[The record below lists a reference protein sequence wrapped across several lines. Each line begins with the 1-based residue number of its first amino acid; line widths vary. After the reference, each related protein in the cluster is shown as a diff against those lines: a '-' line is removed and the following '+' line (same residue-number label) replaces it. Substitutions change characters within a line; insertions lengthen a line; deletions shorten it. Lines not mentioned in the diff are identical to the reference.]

1 MSRPSGRIVPAV
13 GVGGGS
19 DQPTDGRLAR
29 TALADQTE
37 RFAARDVETTPPTTA
52 WTGGADRNRPVPE
65 VNDFCR
71 SRASKSDAGSA
82 MLAGVVR
89 L

>member
-1 MSRPSGRIVPAV
+1 MSRPSSRIVPAV
-13 GVGGGS
+13 GVRRRVIS
-19 DQPTDGRLAR
+19 RPMVDLPEPLSPTRPSVSPGPMSND
-29 TALADQTE
+29 T
-37 RFAARDVETTPPTTA
+37 PTTA

-71 SRASKSDAGSA
+71 SRASKSDAGTA